1 MLKQFTDYFIAAL
14 ELIEAQARGA
24 GAGLVRAG
32 TNVTLAIAGASVLG
46 IAVLVFG
53 AALYLALRPVWGDAG
68 AAAACGVLLVLLGG
82 VLLWI
87 ANARTRKK

>member
-14 ELIEAQARGA
+14 ELVEAQTRGA
-24 GAGLVRAG
+24 ASGIVKAG
-32 TNVTLAIAGASVLG
+32 TNVTLAVAGASVVG
-46 IAVLVFG
+46 IAALVFG
-53 AALYLALRPVWGDAG
+53 AALFLALRPVWGDAG

-87 ANARTRKK
+87 AHARTRKK